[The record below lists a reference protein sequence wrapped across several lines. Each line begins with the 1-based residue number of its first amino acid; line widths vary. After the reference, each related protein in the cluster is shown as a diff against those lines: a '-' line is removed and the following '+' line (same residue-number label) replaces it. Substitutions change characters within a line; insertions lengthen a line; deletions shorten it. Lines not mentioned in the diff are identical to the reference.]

1 VVVNSAK
8 VNSRAFL
15 FLQGCTSPFFSRL
28 GELLSSRG
36 HQVYRINFNAG
47 DAVYWRK
54 LPAWNFR
61 DPVSSLPAYLD
72 EKFGAV
78 GITDVIMLGD
88 TRPVN
93 RAAIPIADQ
102 YGAKVHV
109 LEEGYFRP
117 NWITL
122 EEGGINGYS
131 HLPNNPDWYRDVGKL
146 VPDCGSGKPVSNP
159 MHLLAL
165 HEIGYHLPNLLNP
178 LLYKGYRTHR
188 PHISGVEFYGWGRR
202 FAKMPYFK
210 HRDEL
215 VIEKLLRSKEPFYL
229 LPLQLD
235 SDSQIREHSSSGGM
249 LYFIKKVINS
259 FIRHAPANTL
269 LVIKN
274 HPLDTGFTDYAAWIE
289 RLQRRLKFTGRIL
302 YLESGHLPT
311 LLEYGRGVVTINSSV
326 GTVALAHNCPTIAL
340 GKAIYDMPGLTFQ
353 GGLDEFWYHCE
364 KPDQQ
369 LFQNFRN
376 TVLHTVQING
386 GFYSRAGIEL
396 GAANCCHRLE
406 QPESPL
412 AELLSM
418 THRETS
424 L

>member
-1 VVVNSAK
+1 MSSAK
-8 VNSRAFL
+8 ENRRVFL

-28 GELLSSRG
+28 GELLSHKG
-36 HQVYRINFNAG
+36 HQVYRINFNVG
-47 DAVYWRK
+47 DAIYWRK

-61 DPVSSLPAYLD
+61 EPVSSLPAYLD
-72 EKFGAV
+72 KKFSTV

-93 RAAIPIADQ
+93 RAAIPIAAQ
-102 YGAKVHV
+102 YGARVHV

-131 HLPNNPDWYRDVGKL
+131 RLPNDPAWYREVGKL
-146 VPDCGSGKPVSNP
+146 VPDYGPGKPVSNP
-159 MHLLAL
+159 MRLLAL
-165 HEIGYHLPNLLNP
+165 HEIGYHLPNLFNS
-178 LLYKGYRTHR
+178 LLYKGYCTHR
-188 PHISGVEFYGWGRR
+188 PHISGIEFYGWGRR
-202 FAKMPYFK
+202 FAKMPYFE
-210 HRDEL
+210 HRDKR
-215 VIEKLLRSKEPFYL
+215 VIEKLLRSRDPFYL

-235 SDSQIREHSSSGGM
+235 SDSQIKEHSASGGM

-259 FIRHAPANTL
+259 FIRHAPPNTQ
-269 LVIKN
+269 LVVKN
-274 HPLDTGFTDYAAWIE
+274 HPLDTGFTDYAEWIE

-302 YLESGHLPT
+302 YLESGDLPS
-311 LLEYGRGVVTINSSV
+311 LIEHGRGVVTINSSV
-326 GTVALAHNCPTIAL
+326 GISALAHNCPTIAL

-353 GGLDEFWYHCE
+353 GALDGFWHYLE

-369 LFQNFRN
+369 LFRNFKN

-396 GAANCCHRLE
+396 GASNCCQRLE
-406 QPESPL
+406 QTQSPL
-412 AELLSM
+412 DKLLSM
-418 THRETS
+418 SHQET
-424 L
+424 LL